1 MAGTLADTWQTHGK
15 HMANTWP
22 THGRHMAMSWQTH
35 GIHHMA
41 IPPLDDSASRID
53 GILLTISQEHGLIF
67 LVVERSESCAQL

>member
-1 MAGTLADTWQTHGK
+1 MADTWQTHCR

-35 GIHHMA
+35 GIHDMA

-53 GILLTISQEHGLIF
+53 GILDHLAGAWSHIPSG
-67 LVVERSESCAQL
+67 